1 VADHLQS
8 APLRAVGHAAG
19 WAVLSGCQLS
29 ALIERRAMNL
39 PESPRQQTERTN
51 QPSSESRLR
60 WARQICGSIPFKSI
74 PSLRKSRSTTKQS
87 SSKNITSLRP
97 LQQPFYALF
106 LWTGNPGSRHRDGLG
121 KKTSKALSTRS
132 PNIPI
137 YIYIYIYIIKA
148 GRKHGLIAH
157 PRQSNYLS
165 RSIVNRW
172 FPCSLV
178 RPCVLSGG
186 F

>member
-1 VADHLQS
+1 MNDAAKRASVLRRQPCSCSCRSLAVADHLQS

-87 SSKNITSLRP
+87 NLFTSSPTTFLRP
-97 LQQPFYALF
+97 F
-106 LWTGNPGSRHRDGLG
+106 LMDRESRLP
-121 KKTSKALSTRS
+121 A
-132 PNIPI
+132 
-137 YIYIYIYIIKA
+137 
-148 GRKHGLIAH
+148 
-157 PRQSNYLS
+157 
-165 RSIVNRW
+165 
-172 FPCSLV
+172 
-178 RPCVLSGG
+178 
-186 F
+186 